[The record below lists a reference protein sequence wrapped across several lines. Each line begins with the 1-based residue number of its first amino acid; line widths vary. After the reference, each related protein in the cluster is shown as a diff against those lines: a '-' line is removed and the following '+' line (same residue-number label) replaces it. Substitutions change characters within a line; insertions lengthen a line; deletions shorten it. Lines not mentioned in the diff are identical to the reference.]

1 MNRTPFEITSEA
13 TGTVSGRRGSS
24 IQLCRHTTLQA
35 VSCPLV
41 EHSILCGF
49 VGHRR
54 EMIVSS
60 LCFLRIAR
68 SDFLQCGLTSQL
80 YTGFD
85 RTVVSRPRLGL
96 TDSFQGGLSVGHR
109 IV

>member
-1 MNRTPFEITSEA
+1 MYRAPVEITSEA

-24 IQLCRHTTLQA
+24 IQLCCHAAFQA
-35 VSCPLV
+35 ISRPLV
-41 EHSILCGF
+41 QHTIFCGF
-49 VGHRR
+49 VGYRR
-54 EMIVSS
+54 EMIVGS

-68 SDFLQCGLTSQL
+68 SDFLQRGLTSQL